1 MTVNFNSMRSCLFL
15 FFICFSVSVC
25 AQTVTICSWNIQNL
39 GQSKNDEEIA
49 FIASTIKPFDI
60 IVIQEVVAGLSGP
73 PAVARILDQLNHTGS
88 KWEYSISH
96 GTSSSRGSKERYA
109 FIWNT
114 ARVKK
119 IGDAWLEKKYNL
131 LIDREPYFARFM
143 ISGKTFTVAG
153 FHAVPK
159 AKQPETEIKYF
170 KFLPAMYPKDNL
182 IFCGDFNIPQSH
194 TVFNP
199 LKSMGYLPVMTG
211 QKTTLRQKCINGDC
225 LASEYDNF
233 FYNTLKFNCI
243 QAGIVPF
250 YMEFDDIVKARL
262 ISDHL
267 PIYFKFSM

>member
-1 MTVNFNSMRSCLFL
+1 MRPYVYL
-15 FFICFSVSVC
+15 FFILFSFSVN

-39 GQSKNDEEIA
+39 GQSKNDKEMA
-49 FIASTIKPFDI
+49 FIANTVKSFDI

-73 PAVARILDQLNHTGS
+73 PAVARLVDQLNRTGA
-88 KWEYSISH
+88 KWEYTISH
-96 GTSSSRGSKERYA
+96 GTSSSKGSKERYA
-109 FIWNT
+109 FIWN
-114 ARVKK
+114 AGRVKK
-119 IGDAWLEKKYNL
+119 TGEAWLEKKYNL

-143 ISGKTFTVAG
+143 VAGKAFTIAG

-159 AKQPETEIKYF
+159 SKQPETEIKYF
-170 KFLPAMYPKDNL
+170 KFLPALYPDDNL
-182 IFCGDFNIPQSH
+182 IFCGDFNTPQSH

-199 LKSMGYLPVMTG
+199 LKSMGYLPVLAG

-233 FYNTLKFNCI
+233 FYNTLKFKCI

-250 YMEFDDIVKARL
+250 YKKFDDIMKARL
-262 ISDHL
+262 ISDHV